1 MELKIPEEIP
11 FELSREEVVLEILGE
26 VLQDRVERIGVLIPQ
41 VPDISMEEREI
52 SVIGVEK
59 AVEDPCVLLSE
70 GCRMKLVVGDSL
82 GLLF

>member
-1 MELKIPEEIP
+1 
-11 FELSREEVVLEILGE
+11 
-26 VLQDRVERIGVLIPQ
+26 
-41 VPDISMEEREI
+41 MEEGEI

-59 AVEDPCVLLSE
+59 AVEDPGVLLSE